1 MKKSKIILVILLVSM
16 IPFAITLP
24 MAQPAEAWGL
34 QTHMFIVNEAAAS
47 ITDEDW
53 KEAFE
58 FYLPELMAG
67 STTPDQAWQDW
78 DNHLYYP
85 DTGEHN
91 APSAAAQW
99 YDYAR
104 ANFTAEEW
112 EKGFFA
118 AGVMSHYFSDPC
130 IPLHTGPG
138 HPGHAGYE
146 SDINSNLSIIELTDP
161 TETLIANVTQEVVS
175 AATRSHVYYDLIVA
189 AYPDNDTRALDQTNV
204 MSATEECLSRAV
216 NGTLSLF
223 YTLTNGISAPE
234 IVITYDFV
242 AMFDYAHANDY
253 SDQDALNSINQTLV
267 RNHFQ
272 MVNHASAITAAAL
285 ADVDLLVITCALNAY
300 TADELTAISNWAASG
315 NKSLILTAR
324 GDFST
329 SEDIARPNSI
339 LEAIGSDIRF
349 NDDNVYMLGTYQPWY
364 NDIYDIPDPSDT
376 MGLTASM
383 SSITLYSPTS
393 LYFLDEGP
401 VLPLVYGDESA
412 YQTDQQ
418 SPEPIVVY
426 DDTQDGING
435 NQIPLIAVEEI
446 GELRLLAAG
455 TTFFSDFDYGKTA
468 IFSNIILLENFL
480 DWSTGNR
487 SEDTIDDVDE
497 MGPQINDLSW
507 SPIAPDENVDVTVS
521 AEIIDISGVDTAW
534 MVYDNGS
541 ETVEVEMS
549 ASGDTFSAVIPGILE
564 GSIEIT
570 VYAND
575 TLGNTA
581 IRGVYTITWAE
592 ETTTPTA
599 IDDIAPPPP
608 LDIDIMVLAAAGIAV
623 VIVLLMVVLI
633 LKKR

>member
-85 DTGEHN
+85 DTGEHS